1 MDIARLIQIPNTQM
15 FNNGVMDQAWYMF
28 FYALSQNASK
38 GEEIDTSQLLQL
50 SSQLPAVT
58 ISNEILADID
68 DLQRNFPI
76 SPTLQNEDDQPM
88 PNASVFYF
96 EADNIFPTTHTCC
109 DDKFYVLPTV
119 QITNDMQVIINGN
132 D

>member
-1 MDIARLIQIPNTQM
+1 MNITRSIQIPNTPM

-38 GEEIDTSQLLQL
+38 GEEIDTGQLLQL

-58 ISNEILADID
+58 VSNEVLSDID
-68 DLQRNFPI
+68 DLQRNIPTSPTAQSEDIQPMPTASVFCFEQAAIFPI
-76 SPTLQNEDDQPM
+76 S
-88 PNASVFYF
+88 S
-96 EADNIFPTTHTCC
+96 ICC
-109 DDKFYVLPTV
+109 DDKIYPLPTV

>member
-1 MDIARLIQIPNTQM
+1 MDITRSIQIPNTPM

-58 ISNEILADID
+58 ISNGILTDID

-76 SPTLQNEDDQPM
+76 SPILQNEDIQPM
-88 PNASVFYF
+88 PPASVFYF
-96 EADNIFPTTHTCC
+96 EQETIFPTSSIC
-109 DDKFYVLPTV
+109 
-119 QITNDMQVIINGN
+119 
-132 D
+132 

>member
-1 MDIARLIQIPNTQM
+1 MDITRSIQIPNTQM

-38 GEEIDTSQLLQL
+38 GEEIDTGQLLQL

-58 ISNEILADID
+58 VSNEVLSDID
-68 DLQRNFPI
+68 DLQRNIPT
-76 SPTLQNEDDQPM
+76 SPTAQSEDIQPM
-88 PNASVFYF
+88 PTASVFYF
-96 EADNIFPTTHTCC
+96 ESDNIFPTTNICC
-109 DDKFYVLPTV
+109 DDKPYPLPTV

>member
-1 MDIARLIQIPNTQM
+1 MNITRSIQIPNTPM

-58 ISNEILADID
+58 ISNGILTDID

-76 SPTLQNEDDQPM
+76 SPIIQNEDIQPM
-88 PNASVFYF
+88 PPASVFYF
-96 EADNIFPTTHTCC
+96 EQETIFPTSSICC
-109 DDKFYVLPTV
+109 DDKISPLPTV

>member
-1 MDIARLIQIPNTQM
+1 MNITRSIQIPNTPM

-58 ISNEILADID
+58 ISNGILTDID

-76 SPTLQNEDDQPM
+76 SPILQNEDIQPM
-88 PNASVFYF
+88 PTASVFYF
-96 EADNIFPTTHTCC
+96 EQETIFPTSSICC
-109 DDKFYVLPTV
+109 DDRISSLPTV

>member
-38 GEEIDTSQLLQL
+38 GEEIDTSNLLQL

-58 ISNEILADID
+58 ISNEVLSDID

-76 SPTLQNEDDQPM
+76 SPFIQNEDIQPM
-88 PNASVFYF
+88 PTASVFYF
-96 EADNIFPTTHTCC
+96 EQETIFPTSSICC
-109 DDKFYVLPTV
+109 DDKISPLPTV

>member
-1 MDIARLIQIPNTQM
+1 MDITRSIQIPNTPM

-28 FYALSQNASK
+28 FNVLSQNASK

-58 ISNEILADID
+58 IPNGILTDID

-76 SPTLQNEDDQPM
+76 SPILQNEDIQPM
-88 PNASVFYF
+88 PPASVFYF
-96 EADNIFPTTHTCC
+96 EQETIFPTSSICC
-109 DDKFYVLPTV
+109 DDKITPLPTV

>member
-1 MDIARLIQIPNTQM
+1 MDMTRSIQIPNTPM

-38 GEEIDTSQLLQL
+38 GEEIDIGQILQL

-58 ISNEILADID
+58 ISNDILADID
-68 DLQRNFPI
+68 DLQRNLPI
-76 SPTLQNEDDQPM
+76 SQTAQNEDIQPM
-88 PNASVFYF
+88 PTASVFCF
-96 EADNIFPTTHTCC
+96 EQAAIFPTSSICC
-109 DDKFYVLPTV
+109 DDKIYPLPTV

>member
-1 MDIARLIQIPNTQM
+1 MNITRSIQIPNTPM

-58 ISNEILADID
+58 ISNGILTDID

-76 SPTLQNEDDQPM
+76 SPILQNEDIQPM
-88 PNASVFYF
+88 PPASVFYF
-96 EADNIFPTTHTCC
+96 EQETIFPTSSICC
-109 DDKFYVLPTV
+109 DDKISPLPTV
-119 QITNDMQVIINGN
+119 QITNDMQVIIDGTN
-132 D
+132 

>member
-1 MDIARLIQIPNTQM
+1 MDMTRSIQIPNTPM

-38 GEEIDTSQLLQL
+38 GEEIDIGQILQL

-58 ISNEILADID
+58 ISNDILADID
-68 DLQRNFPI
+68 DLQRNLPI
-76 SPTLQNEDDQPM
+76 SPTAQNEDIQPM
-88 PNASVFYF
+88 PAASVFCF
-96 EADNIFPTTHTCC
+96 EQAAIFPISSICC
-109 DDKFYVLPTV
+109 DDKIYPLPTV

>member
-15 FNNGVMDQAWYMF
+15 FNDGVMDQAWYMF

-38 GEEIDTSQLLQL
+38 GEEIDTSNLLQL

-58 ISNEILADID
+58 ISNEVLSDID

-76 SPTLQNEDDQPM
+76 SPILQNEDIQPM
-88 PNASVFYF
+88 PPASVFYF
-96 EADNIFPTTHTCC
+96 EQETIFPTSSICC
-109 DDKFYVLPTV
+109 DDKISPLPTV

>member
-1 MDIARLIQIPNTQM
+1 MDITRSIQIPNTPM

-28 FYALSQNASK
+28 FNVLSQNASK

-58 ISNEILADID
+58 VANGILSDLD

-76 SPTLQNEDDQPM
+76 SPTIQNEDIQPM
-88 PNASVFYF
+88 PTASVFYF
-96 EADNIFPTTHTCC
+96 EQETIFPTTSICC
-109 DDKFYVLPTV
+109 DDKITPLPTV